1 VSESFAK
8 RLAKLEA
15 RINALRAKQ
24 TVAIGLKD
32 FARPAPASERTEP
45 SSERLWPCAAACGAT
60 VRSGW
65 PRCDNCGAELIWP
78 ER

>member
-15 RINALRAKQ
+15 RINALRAKKDI
-24 TVAIGLKD
+24 AIVLKP
-32 FARPAPASERTEP
+32 FARPAPTQERVEAS
-45 SSERLWPCAAACGAT
+45 SDRLWPCPGECGGS

-65 PRCDNCGAELIWP
+65 PRCDTCGAELAWP